1 MTPLA
6 KCAGLSMCGKEF
18 IVEILNSYY
27 GNTSLLRYS
36 ESDDEILFLVPA
48 PIRDRQTAAFRSP
61 ATVLNE
67 LAVSHRLSLLVG
79 RRKYGVPEEFAFAIK
94 SVESVLHSVNVVS
107 ECSVSLRF
115 EVITRRHN
123 TITALRSTL
132 VTGYGGEG
140 RITTTVFNIL
150 PLSLA
155 NFVRR
160 ARQFV
165 DFADVK
171 MSRDKS
177 YLSTVADNH
186 FRYYPAEDDRLS
198 DGRRVDH
205 VPALTLIDIALF
217 VDRMAHHG
225 VVYSNVLAEF
235 LNYTDPRLT
244 FDIVQKDDHGAMEF
258 VQNGQLVAIVY
269 NRECPGSITEQNEVE
284 VFDLLAI
291 EQARRGCGR

>member
-1 MTPLA
+1 
-6 KCAGLSMCGKEF
+6 MCGKEF

-27 GNTSLLRYS
+27 GKTSLLKYA
-36 ESDDEILFLVPA
+36 ESDNEIRFQAPA
-48 PIRDRQTAAFRSP
+48 PIRDRQTAAFRLP

-79 RRKYGVPEEFAFAIK
+79 RRKYGVPEDFAFAIK
-94 SVESVLHSVNVVS
+94 SVESVLHSVDVVN
-107 ECSVSLRF
+107 EYSVSLRF

-132 VTGYGGEG
+132 VTEHGAES
-140 RITTTVFNIL
+140 RMTTTLFNIL
-150 PLSLA
+150 PPSLA

-160 ARQFV
+160 ERQFV

-171 MSRDKS
+171 LSRDKS

-225 VVYSNVLAEF
+225 AIYSNVSAEF
-235 LNYTDPRLT
+235 LNYTDPRLA
-244 FDIVQKDDHGAMEF
+244 FDIVQKDHGAMEF
-258 VQNGQLVAIVY
+258 AQNGQLVAIVH
-269 NRECPGSITEQNEVE
+269 NRECPGSITEQNKAEI
-284 VFDLLAI
+284 FDL
-291 EQARRGCGR
+291 